1 MKNIIKY
8 CFIIVIYSLFV
19 NEADAEVN
27 LTIESLTTQNEY
39 FTTVS
44 GAEYLQAELE
54 IGITTDADIS
64 YIYMGI
70 SSYYSFGLGIPY
82 GGLVEELDWN
92 MYLSLIHI

>member
-1 MKNIIKY
+1 MKSL
-8 CFIIVIYSLFV
+8 IVILIMISTAFSS
-19 NEADAEVN
+19 VN
-27 LTIESLTTQNEY
+27 LTIESLTTENEY
-39 FTTVS
+39 FTTGS

-82 GGLVEELDWN
+82 GGLVE
-92 MYLSLIHI
+92 